1 MSNGGF
7 IVALSVTAA
16 LLLVVGLSKYVA
28 HFEIGKKI
36 EARREAYR
44 IENAS
49 ADQAFSDPLLRS
61 LISCPRCGTAG
72 DFEVVGK
79 KQCRCNQ
86 CGNLWDAG

>member
-1 MSNGGF
+1 VNNGGF

-16 LLLVVGLSKYVA
+16 LLLVVGLAKYIG

-49 ADQAFSDPLLRS
+49 ADQAFNDPLLRS
-61 LISCPRCGTAG
+61 LISCPQCGTAG

-79 KQCRCNQ
+79 KQCTCNRC
-86 CGNLWDAG
+86 GHTWSAG